1 MRRSRARR
9 RTSLRGLRPPALC
22 LRRPLRRLQVGGACL
37 LRRGT
42 VPPQAGTRRRA
53 QAPTGARSCRAKAM
67 ATAPAPATPT
77 KSATTRRGSGAR
89 APPVGTTRRAMRA
102 VCAQE
107 QAMCA
112 PSKGRARE
120 AKPSA
125 DAAKLAP
132 MKTLGCSTEGAL
144 LARDDAERRSG
155 GEREGQREAAVV
167 DEGIERQKKR
177 LACLHPSEQRAKRY
191 RCQNVAQ
198 HACKYSAISAVEHQ
212 YYPFIRII
220 KILYRKYRDYI
231 ILYLV
236 LFLIGVHLDRSLAS
250 PQGMA
255 RRRRVRC

>member
-22 LRRPLRRLQVGGACL
+22 LRRPLRRLQVGELASCDEAQSHPK
-37 LRRGT
+37 RER
-42 VPPQAGTRRRA
+42 AGERRRQRGHEA
-53 QAPTGARSCRAKAM
+53 QSEGYGHCPRPRHADQERDDPPGKRGEGTSRRHDQEGHEGGLRTGAGNVRPIKGKGQGGEAQ
-67 ATAPAPATPT
+67 
-77 KSATTRRGSGAR
+77 RGCGQTGAD
-89 APPVGTTRRAMRA
+89 
-102 VCAQE
+102 E
-107 QAMCA
+107 
-112 PSKGRARE
+112 
-120 AKPSA
+120 
-125 DAAKLAP
+125 D
-132 MKTLGCSTEGAL
+132 LGLQHEGAL